1 VELEIIISIL
11 TLVLLEA
18 VLGIDNVI
26 FISILAS
33 KLPSEQQRRA
43 RRIGLI
49 LAGIMRLALLGIIT
63 LIMQLKEPLV
73 TLLNKEF
80 TGKDL
85 ILIAGGLFL
94 LYNSVAEIYHKTE
107 GEAGD
112 VSSKLKMAGF
122 SAVVVLFLLYN
133 SVAEIYH
140 KTEGEAGD
148 VSSKL
153 KIVGFS
159 AVVVQIL
166 VMDLVFSIDSIITA
180 VGMVKELWVMYIA
193 VVLSVVMMLFAA
205 GPISSFVNKHPA
217 FKMLA
222 LAFLLLIGFSLVAE
236 GWGQE
241 IPKGYIYFA
250 MAFSFLVDILQMRMH
265 RKSQQPA
272 ELREHYKPGEENLPK
287 DMI

>member
-1 VELEIIISIL
+1 MELEIIISIL

-85 ILIAGGLFL
+85 ILIAGG
-94 LYNSVAEIYHKTE
+94 
-107 GEAGD
+107 
-112 VSSKLKMAGF
+112 
-122 SAVVVLFLLYN
+122 LFLLYN

-272 ELREHYKPGEENLPK
+272 ELREHYKPGKKICPR
-287 DMI
+287 I